1 MVERNLDG
9 CYFRIMRDG
18 RWVNSC
24 FTDLTKDEREE
35 LMIGKSE
42 NWFRVLACHLADRLR
57 EIGDELD
64 LECE

>member
-1 MVERNLDG
+1 
-9 CYFRIMRDG
+9 
-18 RWVNSC
+18 
-24 FTDLTKDEREE
+24 LTKDEREE